1 MSSSSGGE
9 ISPCF
14 GPQAWWGSSGRQEQ
28 PDFQLPA
35 SPSWV
40 ISAENETSCKSMST
54 IWLLSSTLSNVK
66 QDFMCP
72 VTGPQYKTCTNIME
86 AEKPRNIQNNS
97 SVGER
102 FCSRICSSCPDNW
115 TFVIKSSSFP
125 TDLDCITSDCRV
137 IKKTRKELKF
147 PVSSGVMPLEREKES
162 HYSLDPD
169 HSAFSQFYV
178 F

>member
-1 MSSSSGGE
+1 
-9 ISPCF
+9 
-14 GPQAWWGSSGRQEQ
+14 
-28 PDFQLPA
+28 
-35 SPSWV
+35 
-40 ISAENETSCKSMST
+40 MST

-102 FCSRICSSCPDNW
+102 FCSCICSSCPDNW